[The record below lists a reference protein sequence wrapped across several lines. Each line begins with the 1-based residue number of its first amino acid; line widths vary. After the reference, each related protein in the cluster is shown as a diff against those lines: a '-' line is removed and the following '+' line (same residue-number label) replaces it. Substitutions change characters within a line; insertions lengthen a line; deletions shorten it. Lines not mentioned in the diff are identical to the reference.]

1 MPCCKRS
8 GVIGRSDSLSPLE
21 ILIKCLRQ
29 VASESI
35 NVGFADSCKKL
46 ESKLKTDKIEK
57 LKHIHEHIN
66 MQVTMCSISRAALCE
81 HRQICKFVVLVMMLS
96 SH

>member
-8 GVIGRSDSLSPLE
+8 GVIGRSDSLNPLE

-35 NVGFADSCKKL
+35 NVYFADSCKKTGVQI
-46 ESKLKTDKIEK
+46 KDK
-57 LKHIHEHIN
+57 
-66 MQVTMCSISRAALCE
+66 
-81 HRQICKFVVLVMMLS
+81 
-96 SH
+96 